1 MRNAS
6 THRLAAGVAALALTA
21 LGLGAPAHAA
31 NLKAGVL
38 TCDVAGGWGYVI
50 GSSKDL
56 RCTFTGVNGETE
68 RYTGTVSKFGIDV
81 GYTRGG
87 VIVWEVLA
95 PASDPG
101 AGALQG
107 GYAGATLSAAA
118 GLGVGAHALV
128 GGLHRS
134 IALQPLSLSG
144 ERGLNVAAGIGA
156 ITLRPAP

>member
-1 MRNAS
+1 M
-6 THRLAAGVAALALTA
+6 
-21 LGLGAPAHAA
+21 
-31 NLKAGVL
+31 
-38 TCDVAGGWGYVI
+38 
-50 GSSKDL
+50 
-56 RCTFTGVNGETE
+56 NGETE

>member
-1 MRNAS
+1 MKTAS
-6 THRLAAGVAALALTA
+6 NFRLAAGVAALALTA
-21 LGLGAPAHAA
+21 LGLAAPAQAA

-56 RCTFTGVNGETE
+56 RCTFTSVRGETE
-68 RYTGTVSKFGIDV
+68 HYTGTVSKFGVDV

-87 VIVWEVLA
+87 VIVWQVLA

-101 AGALQG
+101 FGALQG
-107 GYAGATLSAAA
+107 GYAGATLSASA
-118 GLGVGAHALV
+118 GIGAGAHALV

-134 IALQPLSLSG
+134 IALQPLSISG
-144 ERGLNVAAGIGA
+144 ESGLNIAGGIGA
-156 ITLRPAP
+156 ITLRHAP